1 MMSFKATVRRSGDV
15 AIIDLAG
22 RLTLGDGSGMLRTTI
37 KDLTGQ
43 GSKKIL
49 VNLKEVSYID
59 SSGLG
64 EMISSYATVTN
75 AGGEIKLLGSQDRV
89 RDLLTITKLYS
100 VFEDF
105 NNEAQAIA
113 SFAGSDAAR
122 A

>member
-15 AIIDLAG
+15 AIVDLAG
-22 RLTLGDGSGMLRTTI
+22 RLTLGDGSGMLRSSI
-37 KDLTGQ
+37 KDLTAQ

-75 AGGEIKLLGSQDRV
+75 AGGQIKLLGSQDRV

-105 NNEAQAIA
+105 SNEAQAVA
-113 SFAGSDAAR
+113 SFNVSDAAR
-122 A
+122 V

>member
-1 MMSFKATVRRSGDV
+1 MSFKATVRRSGDV

-75 AGGEIKLLGSQDRV
+75 AGGEIKLLGAQDRV

-105 NNEAQAIA
+105 NNEGQAVA
-113 SFAGSDAAR
+113 SFGGSDAAR